1 MRDLLESWVIHL
13 RAERKSPDTL
23 RAYRRGVEAYLDWCT
38 AEGLPEELDR
48 GQVRA
53 WVTSLLDAGAA
64 PGTANVRLS
73 ALKIFGR
80 WLLAEDEI
88 TVDPLAGIK
97 PPKPDED
104 MIHPLSDEQIKALM
118 GACKGT
124 EFIDRRDEAIC
135 RFLLETGVRASEC
148 IGLTLADL
156 DIAHGLAE
164 IIKGKGRKSRRVS
177 YGPQT
182 GRALDRYLRARRGH
196 KLAQTGVL
204 WLGENNR
211 GFGYG
216 ALWQMIRTR
225 GLKAGIEDLH
235 PHRLRH
241 TLASRWLEA
250 GGSEGGLMS
259 QAGWSQRKMID
270 HYSKATAANRSN
282 EEAKRLG
289 LGDF

>member
-1 MRDLLESWVIHL
+1 MRDLLESWTVHL
-13 RAERKSPDTL
+13 RAERKSPQTL
-23 RAYRRGVEAYLDWCT
+23 RAYRIGVTMYLDYCQ
-38 AEGLPEELDR
+38 ANGLPEVIDR
-48 GQVRA
+48 TQVREWIA
-53 WVTSLLDAGAA
+53 ALLEAGAA
-64 PGTANVRLS
+64 PGSATVRLS
-73 ALKIFGR
+73 AVKIFTR
-80 WLLAEDEI
+80 WLYDEGEI
-88 TVDPLAGIK
+88 DTDPLVGIK
-97 PPKPDED
+97 PPKTDEAL
-104 MIHPLSDEQIKALM
+104 IHPLSDEQIKALLA
-118 GACKGT
+118 ACKGP
-124 EFIDRRDEAIC
+124 EFRDKRDEAII
-135 RFLLETGVRASEC
+135 RFLLETGVRASE
-148 IGLTLADL
+148 LVNMTVADV
-156 DIAHGLAE
+156 DIAAGLAE
-164 IIKGKGRKSRRVS
+164 IIKGKGGKSRRVS

-196 KLAQTGVL
+196 KLARDGVL
-204 WLGENNR
+204 WLGDTNR

-225 GLKAGIEDLH
+225 GLRAGIEELH

-270 HYSKATAANRSN
+270 HYSKATAASRSN

>member
-1 MRDLLESWVIHL
+1 MRDLLESWIIHL
-13 RAERKSPDTL
+13 RAERKSPGTL
-23 RAYRRGVEAYLDWCT
+23 RAYRTGVEAYLDWCT
-38 AEGLPEELDR
+38 AEGLPEVLDR

-73 ALKIFGR
+73 AVKIFGR
-80 WLLAEDEI
+80 WLVAEDELD
-88 TVDPLAGIK
+88 VDPLAGIR

-104 MIHPLSDEQIKALM
+104 MIHPLTEPEIKALL
-118 GACKGT
+118 ATCKGT
-124 EFIDRRDEAIC
+124 ELRDKRDEAIV
-135 RFLLETGVRASEC
+135 RFILETGVRAAEC

-164 IIKGKGRKSRRVS
+164 IMGKGRKGRRVS

-182 GRALDRYLRARRGH
+182 GRALDRYLRVRRGH
-196 KLAQTGVL
+196 KLARTGVL
-204 WLGENNR
+204 WLGETGR

-216 ALWQMIRTR
+216 ALWQMIRAR
-225 GLKAGIEDLH
+225 GLRAGIEDLH

-241 TLASRWLEA
+241 TLATRWLEA
-250 GGSEGGLMS
+250 GGSEGGLMA

-289 LGDF
+289 LGDV